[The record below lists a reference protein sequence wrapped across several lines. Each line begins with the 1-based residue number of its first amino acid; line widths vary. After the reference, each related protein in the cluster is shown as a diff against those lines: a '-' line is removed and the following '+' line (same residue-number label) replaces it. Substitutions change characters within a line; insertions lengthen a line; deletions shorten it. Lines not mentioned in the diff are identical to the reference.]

1 MPRVQNDQRRFF
13 DETIASVYDETI
25 LRTDAEAAVAF
36 LTRFARGGPALELAI
51 GTGRIALPLARRGI
65 RVDGIDLS
73 PAMVDRLRAKPGG
86 DELVVTIGDMV
97 DVPVDGSYRL
107 IYVVANSLTNV
118 GTQYGQVRAFENVA
132 AHLLA
137 DGIFVVDS
145 YLPEPGW
152 LRDGHYVRAEHV
164 RADEVRLDV
173 SRIDRVAQVLDE
185 NHVVLTDGGVRL
197 SPVVTRYIWPSEMDL
212 MARIA
217 GLHLKERWAGWNDE
231 PFVGAAGSFV
241 SVYGR

>member
-1 MPRVQNDQRRFF
+1 MPRMQNDQRRFF
-13 DETIASVYDETI
+13 DETSASVYDETI

-51 GTGRIALPLARRGI
+51 GTGRIALPLTRQGI

-73 PAMVDRLRAKPGG
+73 PAMVDHLRAKPGG
-86 DELVVTIGDMV
+86 DELAVTIGDMA
-97 DVPVDGSYRL
+97 DVRVDGSYRL

-118 GTQYGQVRAFENVA
+118 GTQDGQVRCFENVA
-132 AHLLA
+132 AHLRD
-137 DGIFVVDS
+137 DGVFVVDS
-145 YLPEPGW
+145 YLPEPDW

-164 RADEVRLDV
+164 GADEVRLDV

-217 GLHLKERWAGWNDE
+217 GLQLKERWSGWNGE
-231 PFVGAAGSFV
+231 PFTGAAGSFV
-241 SVYGR
+241 SVYAR